1 MVLQRSPFQLLS
13 NKKKYNIDRSS
24 QCRTLTAT
32 LRRQSAKWARLHY
45 NNTVDFSRLH
55 QMNSQRTVCWV
66 QGICA
71 LMRSSLCSAFS
82 LASKNRSNCVPRH
95 KAPETRRAT
104 APLHTSLTLSVLFQ
118 RISTASGDGKHYCY
132 PHFTCAVDT
141 ENIRRVFNDC
151 RDIIQRMHL
160 RQYELLWSSIPHLIL
175 SLLFKYANWYWSL
188 ILFKPTKSCLLL
200 TICSM
205 IIICKKD
212 KIRIVC
218 VILAL
223 WTTCQNE
230 WLDLSK
236 TVSFTSFTG

>member
-1 MVLQRSPFQLLS
+1 M
-13 NKKKYNIDRSS
+13 
-24 QCRTLTAT
+24 
-32 LRRQSAKWARLHY
+32 RLHY
-45 NNTVDFSRLH
+45 KNSVDFSWWH
-55 QMNSQRTVCWV
+55 QLNCQPGTRHFELVSE
-66 QGICA
+66 
-71 LMRSSLCSAFS
+71 
-82 LASKNRSNCVPRH
+82 ASKNKSTS
-95 KAPETRRAT
+95 APSTLDTRVHLVKMKSFWDNART
-104 APLHTSLTLSVLFQ
+104 RLLRTRLTFSVLFQ

-230 WLDLSK
+230 WLNLSK
-236 TVSFTSFTG
+236 TVSFTLFTG

>member
-1 MVLQRSPFQLLS
+1 MIRLG
-13 NKKKYNIDRSS
+13 
-24 QCRTLTAT
+24 QCWTLTAT
-32 LRRQSAKWARLHY
+32 LRRHPAKWARLHY
-45 NNTVDFSRLH
+45 NNAVDFSRLH
-55 QMNSQRTVCWV
+55 QLKSQRTVCWV
-66 QGICA
+66 QG
-71 LMRSSLCSAFS
+71 MFSLFC
-82 LASKNRSNCVPRH
+82 LASKNRSNSAPSTLDTKLQRQGAQLRH
-95 KAPETRRAT
+95 YILVSLSPFCFSVSARPVGMANTTAIHISPAPWTQRTSGACLTTAAT
-104 APLHTSLTLSVLFQ
+104 SYNACTCASMSSCDHPYHTSSSLFC
-118 RISTASGDGKHYCY
+118 ST
-132 PHFTCAVDT
+132 
-141 ENIRRVFNDC
+141 
-151 RDIIQRMHL
+151 
-160 RQYELLWSSIPHLIL
+160 
-175 SLLFKYANWYWSL
+175 NWYWSL